1 MYSSKYKI
9 APKYTFKTIS
19 DARVHVQVYTMG
31 LRILKQLNFIDTYK
45 GKKLHIKWKTQG
57 ELCR

>member
-31 LRILKQLNFIDTYK
+31 
-45 GKKLHIKWKTQG
+45 
-57 ELCR
+57 

>member
-1 MYSSKYKI
+1 MLMDSSKYKI

-31 LRILKQLNFIDTYK
+31 
-45 GKKLHIKWKTQG
+45 
-57 ELCR
+57 